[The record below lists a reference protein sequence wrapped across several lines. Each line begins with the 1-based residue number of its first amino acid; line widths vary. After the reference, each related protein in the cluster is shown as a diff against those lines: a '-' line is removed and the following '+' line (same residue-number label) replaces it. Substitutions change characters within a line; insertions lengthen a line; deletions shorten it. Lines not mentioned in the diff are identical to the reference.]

1 MHLTCK
7 HIFHYIESLL
17 KEFPA
22 KNFKTRTIS
31 MSFSYSAASLPH
43 FLLLSVPAYASN
55 LLPMS
60 CRLNPSIS
68 NTSILCEPEMY
79 IPELPMTAA
88 WTASSMVVQ

>member
-7 HIFHYIESLL
+7 HFFHYIESVL

-31 MSFSYSAASLPH
+31 MSFSYSLSH
-43 FLLLSVPAYASN
+43 FLLLSVSAYASN
-55 LLPMS
+55 LPPTF
-60 CRLNPSIS
+60 CHLNPSIS
-68 NTSILCEPEMY
+68 STSILCEPEIY